1 MGLFGKKNKQRK
13 DDNEEHVTNSR
24 TFHSDDAIG
33 IFQSKKSGVQSNIES
48 IDRTIREYE
57 SLIKDEEKIIKKNQP
72 GYLDLWN
79 GGFETEAL
87 ISTRQNSDMREDITE
102 MRIEILKLNEEKSRL
117 ITSTLT
123 HSGSPIS
130 LTPSPIYAVKIDD
143 SNNEIDNVQSEID
156 KLRQESENDFKEMKE
171 LTKNLSEGMKHLS
184 KKNSTN
190 DDPIKILKLRLAKG
204 EITKEEF
211 NEIKESLED

>member
-1 MGLFGKKNKQRK
+1 
-13 DDNEEHVTNSR
+13 
-24 TFHSDDAIG
+24 
-33 IFQSKKSGVQSNIES
+33 
-48 IDRTIREYE
+48 
-57 SLIKDEEKIIKKNQP
+57 
-72 GYLDLWN
+72 
-79 GGFETEAL
+79 
-87 ISTRQNSDMREDITE
+87 MREDITE

-171 LTKNLSEGMKHLS
+171 LTKNLRKGMKHLS

-190 DDPIKILKLRLAKG
+190 DDPIKILKLRLTKG

-211 NEIKESLED
+211 DKIKESLED